1 MAREGQSAAPE
12 LGERMLDFGGV
23 ARKTTE
29 IERKRAGVR
38 PTGQEIFDSLSKAE
52 QDEMLGPAA
61 AEQVRKGEATLA
73 DFVKEDGGFI
83 TQRPVE
89 DL

>member
-1 MAREGQSAAPE
+1 MSEIAGIPVGDLKAAE
-12 LGERMLDFGGV
+12 
-23 ARKTTE
+23 TWSTNH
-29 IERKRAGVR
+29 R

-52 QDEMLGPAA
+52 QDEMLGPEA

-73 DFVKEDGGFI
+73 DFVKEEGGFI
-83 TQRPVE
+83 TQRPVA

>member
-1 MAREGQSAAPE
+1 MPE
-12 LGERMLDFGGV
+12 LGERMLDFEGSV
-23 ARKTTE
+23 RKATKA
-29 IERKRAGVR
+29 ERRHRR